1 MERDTPGCSLSPFY
15 TGRDL
20 DLIWSG
26 LVSSNINKVGYSA
39 NCFTPSSFSPGNF
52 IFHQRFLLFISEM
65 SQFLSS
71 LYPGQEGT
79 SPDLVIDN

>member
-1 MERDTPGCSLSPFY
+1 MERDISASLCDI
-15 TGRDL
+15 GRDL
-20 DLIWSG
+20 DLIWPG
-26 LVSSNINKVGYSA
+26 LVSSNINKVECA